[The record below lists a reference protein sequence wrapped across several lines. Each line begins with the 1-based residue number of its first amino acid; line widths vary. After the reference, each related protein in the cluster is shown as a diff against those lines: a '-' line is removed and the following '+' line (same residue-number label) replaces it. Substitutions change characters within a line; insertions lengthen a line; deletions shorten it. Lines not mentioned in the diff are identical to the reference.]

1 MVAIA
6 MPARIA
12 MATSNKSIAVAARI
26 SLRMIRW

>member
-12 MATSNKSIAVAARI
+12 MATSNKKRIAVAARI
-26 SLRMIRW
+26 SLRM